1 MPSHGKRKKRG
12 IISEAFEIMELP
24 IRFVAEVTDD
34 FISDTAS
41 FIDPRRNRKGRKSV
55 STNY

>member
-1 MPSHGKRKKRG
+1 MARNRRRRGG

-24 IRFVAEVTDD
+24 IRFVTEVTDD
-34 FISDTAS
+34 FISDTVS
-41 FIDPRRNRKGRKSV
+41 FIGPRRGRRRRNHV

>member
-1 MPSHGKRKKRG
+1 VARIRRRRRG

-24 IRFVAEVTDD
+24 IRFATEVTDD
-34 FISDTAS
+34 FISDTVS
-41 FIDPRRNRKGRKSV
+41 FIDPRRDRKGSKHV